1 MNLKE
6 SIRKI
11 LREETLDEGGMM
23 DSLKK
28 FFGKKPLPKEEMR
41 DERLINVVVRFINE
55 TYTMEGTR
63 DEWGTVTIYLTDE
76 RGNTIYLPMMRY
88 YPDSKRLEYNWDFAR
103 GIHDII
109 GDDRLIQP
117 DSEIMG
123 KIFEKLFNK
132 KVDKV
137 NGYSRL

>member
-1 MNLKE
+1 MK
-6 SIRKI
+6 
-11 LREETLDEGGMM
+11 DEK
-23 DSLKK
+23 L
-28 FFGKKPLPKEEMR
+28 L
-41 DERLINVVVRFINE
+41 NVLVKFINDS
-55 TYTMEGTR
+55 YTMEGTR

-76 RGNTIYLPMMRY
+76 RENTIHLPMMRY

-103 GIHDII
+103 DIHDMI
-109 GDDRLIQP
+109 GDDRLLYL
-117 DSEIMG
+117 DSEMMG